1 MMKMSANNMNE
12 PIVRWRQRGVAVRGI
27 PCQLLS
33 PSIATN
39 ASDHVVMVKFIICY
53 HTTFIMLSYDFFSC
67 CHLTFFHVRY

>member
-12 PIVRWRQRGVAVRGI
+12 PIVCWRERGVAVRGI

-53 HTTFIMLSYDFFSC
+53 HTTFYYVIISLFLMLSFHFFSC
-67 CHLTFFHVRY
+67 